1 MFEARTAGND
11 QAGTFSAEIPRV
23 IDRLMAKVEGEM
35 RVRNSQETKAFIK
48 REFDSVER
56 RLKAGEIK
64 GMG

>member
-1 MFEARTAGND
+1 
-11 QAGTFSAEIPRV
+11 
-23 IDRLMAKVEGEM
+23 M
-35 RVRNSQETKAFIK
+35 RVKNSQETKAFIK